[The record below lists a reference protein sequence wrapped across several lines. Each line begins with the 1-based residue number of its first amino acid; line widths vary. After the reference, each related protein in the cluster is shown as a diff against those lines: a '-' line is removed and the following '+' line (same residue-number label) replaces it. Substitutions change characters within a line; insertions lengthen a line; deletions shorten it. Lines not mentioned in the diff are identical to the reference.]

1 MIYLYNQSIIFITKF
16 LNYFNFD
23 FNQTLKLYKSFTMS
37 TLDVTTESVG
47 KELSELNVEEV
58 GHLMCILQFNEYK
71 EIFLRNRID
80 GKCLEKCISID
91 DVINMGINITV
102 KARLFFDL
110 IMKFK
115 VTGVPDNLLFE
126 MTSIQDY
133 KSPDNIIIGT
143 ENESQ
148 FAIDC
153 NNNNSEIDS
162 SQKNAIILSATEGE
176 GQLSNELPQQD
187 VVKELFTTIPTTQSF
202 IDGYNT
208 PSKSELSSA
217 PLPSVNSS
225 SKPLSELS
233 LIEVGRLL
241 ESLSFEEYKE
251 VFLKNKIDGITLIE
265 CLTVDDIKEAGI
277 MITMKAKQLY
287 KKVMEYKSTGV
298 PLNYISITIDN
309 NNDNNNC
316 HDDNNIDINNDNN
329 NDNNFNNIND
339 NNNINIDNDNNNDN
353 NYNKKEED
361 NRKEEK
367 ELVKYAGSPWEI
379 LRKSTIMSKVLM
391 DS

>member
-1 MIYLYNQSIIFITKF
+1 MMIIMMIIIIVETITQYIQTMIYLYNQSIILIIKY
-16 LNYFNFD
+16 LNNFN
-23 FNQTLKLYKSFTMS
+23 FNQTLKLCKSFTMS
-37 TLDVTTESVG
+37 TLDITTESVG
-47 KELSELNVEEV
+47 KELSELNVEEI
-58 GHLMCILQFNEYK
+58 GHMMCILQYNEYK

-115 VTGVPDNLLFE
+115 VTGVPENLLLE
-126 MTSIQDY
+126 MTSTQDY
-133 KSPDNIIIGT
+133 NSPDNIIIDT
-143 ENESQ
+143 ENQSQ

-153 NNNNSEIDS
+153 NNSNSEIDS
-162 SQKNAIILSATEGE
+162 SQKNAIILSGTEGE
-176 GQLSNELPQQD
+176 GQLSSELPQQD

-208 PSKSELSSA
+208 PSKSELLSA
-217 PLPSVNSS
+217 PLPSANPS

-233 LIEVGRLL
+233 LMEVGQLL

-298 PLNYISITIDN
+298 PLNYISIIIDYNNDNN
-309 NNDNNNC
+309 NNDNNS
-316 HDDNNIDINNDNN
+316 NININNDNN
-329 NDNNFNNIND
+329 NDNNFNNNND
-339 NNNINIDNDNNNDN
+339 NDNNINIDNDNNNDKD
-353 NYNKKEED
+353 YNKKEED
-361 NRKEEK
+361 KERI
-367 ELVKYAGSPWEI
+367 S
-379 LRKSTIMSKVLM
+379 
-391 DS
+391 

>member
-1 MIYLYNQSIIFITKF
+1 MMIIMMIIIIVETITQYIQTMIYLYNQSIIFIIKF
-16 LNYFNFD
+16 LNNFN

-37 TLDVTTESVG
+37 TLDITTESVG

-133 KSPDNIIIGT
+133 KSPDNIMIDT
-143 ENESQ
+143 ENKSQ

-162 SQKNAIILSATEGE
+162 SEMNAIILSGTEGE
-176 GQLSNELPQQD
+176 GELSNELPPQD

-217 PLPSVNSS
+217 PSANSS

-233 LIEVGRLL
+233 LIEVGQLL

-298 PLNYISITIDN
+298 PLNYISINIDN
-309 NNDNNNC
+309 NNDNNFY
-316 HDDNNIDINNDNN
+316 NI
-329 NDNNFNNIND
+329 NIND
-339 NNNINIDNDNNNDN
+339 NINIDNDNNNYN